1 MKTVEIAGLCFGEAR
16 LHQGEGL
23 PKICVPLTGGGMP
36 ALLSEISYV
45 KDLPADLFEW
55 RIDHYFGSYSEALHA
70 LADGLSHAPLLC
82 TVRTKAEGG
91 RSELVPEAYEA
102 FLSGLLDQG
111 GFQLLDIEL
120 SCGEERVKRLIKKC
134 REKGVGVVLSR
145 HCFQHTPAESE
156 IVSTLERMKE
166 LGADLPKMAVMP
178 QTAQDV
184 LTLLSATLRASEKIG
199 PVITMSMG
207 NLGKLSRVS
216 GEVFGSCVSFAA
228 GQEASAPGQI
238 NAEDL
243 RAILE
248 DLSPAEK

>member
-1 MKTVEIAGLCFGEAR
+1 MKTVEISGLHFGEN
-16 LHQGEGL
+16 L

-36 ALLSEISYV
+36 ALLSEISTV
-45 KDLPADLFEW
+45 KDLPADLYEW
-55 RIDHYFGSYSEALHA
+55 RVDHFFGSFSEALHA
-70 LADGLSHAPLLC
+70 LADGLSAPLLC

-91 RSELVPEAYEA
+91 KSELSPEAYEA

-120 SCGEERVKRLIKKC
+120 SCGEERVKRLIEKC
-134 REKGVGVVLSR
+134 REKGVGTVVSR
-145 HCFQHTPAESE
+145 HCFENTPAEEE
-156 IVSTLERMKE
+156 IVRTLEKMKE
-166 LGADLPKMAVMP
+166 LGADLPKMAVIP
-178 QTAQDV
+178 KTPQDV
-184 LTLLSATLRASEKIG
+184 LTLLSATLRAHERIG

-207 NLGKLSRVS
+207 DLGKISRVS
-216 GEVFGSCVSFAA
+216 GGVFGSAVTFAA

-248 DLSPAEK
+248 DLSPLQ

>member
-1 MKTVEIAGLCFGEAR
+1 MKTVDISTIRF
-16 LHQGEGL
+16 GEGL

-45 KDLPADLFEW
+45 KSLPADLFEW
-55 RIDHYFGSYSEALHA
+55 RVDHYFGSFSEALRA
-70 LADGLSHAPLLC
+70 LRDGLSHAPLLV

-91 RSELVPEAYEA
+91 KSELPPEAYEA

-120 SCGEERVKRLIKKC
+120 SCGEERVRRLIEKC
-134 REKGVGVVLSR
+134 REKSVRVVLSR
-145 HCFQHTPAESE
+145 HCFAHTPAEDE
-156 IVSTLERMKE
+156 IVRTLVRMKE

-178 QTAQDV
+178 KTSQDV
-184 LTLLSATLRASEKIG
+184 LTLLSATLRASQMIG
-199 PVITMSMG
+199 PVITMAMG
-207 NLGKLSRVS
+207 DLGKLSRVS
-216 GEVFGSCVSFAA
+216 GQAFGSCVTFAA

-238 NAEDL
+238 GAEDL

-248 DLSPAEK
+248 DLSLRGECL